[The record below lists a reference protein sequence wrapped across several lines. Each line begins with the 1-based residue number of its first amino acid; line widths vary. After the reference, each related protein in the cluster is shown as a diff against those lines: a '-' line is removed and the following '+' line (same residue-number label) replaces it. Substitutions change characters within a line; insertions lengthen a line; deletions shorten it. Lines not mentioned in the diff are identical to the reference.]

1 MLTIFESITIVLL
14 IVAGSLSFLMV
25 LRRVWPSEQRHAQND
40 LIGWHVSVLGT
51 AYAVIMG
58 FMLYAVWT
66 NFENADSNAE
76 AEANS
81 VVDVVRSA
89 QSLPAGARKQ
99 VRELAR
105 KYVEVILTEEWP
117 AMNRLRFS
125 PESAR
130 LVEQLWTTVL
140 TADAHS
146 FSEQTSLDHTV
157 TELSEMTEHRRM
169 RQLQSNSHMPG
180 ILWTVLIIGAA
191 LTIVSACLFGGVDPK
206 LHLIQVFILSLMLSM
221 VLVAIADI
229 NRPFQGAV
237 HVYPLGFER
246 ARATLNDQTWEG
258 R

>member
-1 MLTIFESITIVLL
+1 MLTTFESITIVLL
-14 IVAGSLSFLMV
+14 IVAASLSFLLV

-40 LIGWHVSVLGT
+40 LIGWQVSVLGT

-58 FMLYAVWT
+58 FMLFAVWT
-66 NFENADSNAE
+66 NYENADSNAE

-81 VVDVVRSA
+81 LINVVRSA
-89 QSLPAGARKQ
+89 RGMPEGSRKQ
-99 VRELAR
+99 VGELAR

-117 AMNRLRFS
+117 AMNNLRFS

-130 LVEQLWTTVL
+130 LIEQLWTTVL

-146 FSEQTSLDHTV
+146 FSEQTSLDHTL

-169 RQLQSNSHMPG
+169 RQLQSNSHLPG
-180 ILWTVLIIGAA
+180 ILWAVLITGAV
-191 LTIVSACLFGGVDPK
+191 LTIVSACLFGGVDFK
-206 LHLIQVFILSLMLSM
+206 LHVIQVFILSLMLSL

-229 NRPFQGAV
+229 NRPFQGSV

-246 ARATLNDQTWEG
+246 ARATLNGQNWVA